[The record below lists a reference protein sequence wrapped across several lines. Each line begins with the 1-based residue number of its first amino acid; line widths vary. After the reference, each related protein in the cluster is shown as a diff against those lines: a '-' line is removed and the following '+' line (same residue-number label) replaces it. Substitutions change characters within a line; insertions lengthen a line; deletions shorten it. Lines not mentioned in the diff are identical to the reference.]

1 MGKTNSTA
9 RPKPGGQRSHTRK
22 PSFRP
27 SPAATLALFLKA
39 CETIPELGVR
49 IVFGYPCGFVNG
61 YMTVGVYQD
70 QIFVRLPK
78 ESQPT
83 ALQLAGAHHLE
94 PMPGR
99 AMKDYVVLP
108 PRICSTPKTLVAW
121 FRQAVD
127 SAMQLPPKK
136 SGGRG
141 RER

>member
-1 MGKTNSTA
+1 MGKTKSTG
-9 RPKPGGQRSHTRK
+9 RPKPGGRSSGAR
-22 PSFRP
+22 RP
-27 SPAATLALFLKA
+27 SLQAAPAATLTIFTKT
-39 CETIPELGVR
+39 CEVIPELKVR
-49 IVFGYPCGFVNG
+49 KVFGYPCGFVNG

-70 QIFVRLPK
+70 DIFVRLPQ
-78 ESQPT
+78 EGQST

-136 SGGRG
+136 SGGSG
-141 RER
+141 RTR